1 MFQTYYDKRNNR
13 FIQAP
18 LRCGSS
24 YTNEIAGNLG
34 WTKLEELYSGLRDND
49 YAVFANQQNSF
60 DKDPVPSDSKHITD
74 LIRTSMSSQ
83 TDPELQ
89 LHGYTMNMA
98 LRDLYVFSQPKYAD
112 AEIISIVRDPWNRY
126 LTASEMILGTKYDA
140 PMHITQEEL
149 TFVENR
155 GEPPGWGDFNN
166 NYTNYSEVDRKIEQ
180 VNKNKINGFDFTL
193 NDSHLVPCLSIQLAF
208 YAMFDKCKLVVLGDY
223 TDWLK
228 EHYPAEGG
236 TGIHDGSG
244 PHKRSNSDTPRLSS
258 QNVYKRFLSTIP
270 YYDEKSAERFGILHT
285 FQDFISYEYDAWDLI
300 TNKQLLSKRN
310 ATKLLMTL
318 MDDPY
323 FFYRTQD
330 HYQFFVGGAHHGLID
345 RKTWNPK
352 IVEASAK
359 IVSEMTQQ
367 SWLNLTNEFF
377 SK

>member
-126 LTASEMILGTKYDA
+126 
-140 PMHITQEEL
+140 QW
-149 TFVENR
+149 V
-155 GEPPGWGDFNN
+155 
-166 NYTNYSEVDRKIEQ
+166 
-180 VNKNKINGFDFTL
+180 
-193 NDSHLVPCLSIQLAF
+193 
-208 YAMFDKCKLVVLGDY
+208 
-223 TDWLK
+223 
-228 EHYPAEGG
+228 
-236 TGIHDGSG
+236 
-244 PHKRSNSDTPRLSS
+244 
-258 QNVYKRFLSTIP
+258 
-270 YYDEKSAERFGILHT
+270 
-285 FQDFISYEYDAWDLI
+285 
-300 TNKQLLSKRN
+300 
-310 ATKLLMTL
+310 
-318 MDDPY
+318 
-323 FFYRTQD
+323 
-330 HYQFFVGGAHHGLID
+330 
-345 RKTWNPK
+345 
-352 IVEASAK
+352 
-359 IVSEMTQQ
+359 
-367 SWLNLTNEFF
+367 
-377 SK
+377 

>member
-34 WTKLEELYSGLRDND
+34 WTKLEELYNGLRDND

-60 DKDPVPSDSKHITD
+60 DKDPVSSDSKHITD

-89 LHGYTMNMA
+89 LHGYTMNIA

-155 GEPPGWGDFNN
+155 GEHPGWSDFNN

-223 TDWLK
+223 TDWLR
-228 EHYPAEGG
+228 EHYPAEVG
-236 TGIHDGSG
+236 TSIHDGNG
-244 PHKRSNSDTPRLSS
+244 RHKRSNSDTPRLSS
-258 QNVYKRFLSTIP
+258 QNSYKRFLSTNP
-270 YYDEKSAERFGILHT
+270 YYDEKSAEHFGILHT

-300 TNKQLLSKRN
+300 TNKQLLSQRN
-310 ATKLLMTL
+310 AAKLLMTL

-323 FFYRTQD
+323 FFYRTQE

-359 IVSEMTQQ
+359 IISEMAQQ
-367 SWLNLTNEFF
+367 SWLNLSNDFF

>member
-18 LRCGSS
+18 LSFGSS

-34 WTKLEELYSGLRDND
+34 WTKLEELYHGLRDND

-60 DKDPVPSDSKHITD
+60 DNSVPSDSKHITD
-74 LIRTSMSSQ
+74 LIRNSMSSQ

-89 LHGYTMNMA
+89 LHGYTMNIS

-126 LTASEMILGTKYDA
+126 LTASEMILGTRYDA
-140 PMHITQEEL
+140 PLHITQEEL

-155 GEPPGWGDFNN
+155 GEHPGWSDINN
-166 NYTNYSEVDRKIEQ
+166 NYTNYAEVDRKIEQ

-208 YAMFDKCKLVVLGDY
+208 YAMFDKCELVVLGDY
-223 TDWLK
+223 TDWLI
-228 EHYPAEGG
+228 EHYPAEVG
-236 TGIHDGSG
+236 TSIQAGNGRHR
-244 PHKRSNSDTPRLSS
+244 RSNSDTPRLSS
-258 QNVYKRFLSTIP
+258 QNSYKRFLSTNP

-310 ATKLLMTL
+310 AAKLLMTL

-323 FFYRTQD
+323 FFYRTQE

-359 IVSEMTQQ
+359 IISEMAQQ
-367 SWLNLTNEFF
+367 SWLNLSNDFF